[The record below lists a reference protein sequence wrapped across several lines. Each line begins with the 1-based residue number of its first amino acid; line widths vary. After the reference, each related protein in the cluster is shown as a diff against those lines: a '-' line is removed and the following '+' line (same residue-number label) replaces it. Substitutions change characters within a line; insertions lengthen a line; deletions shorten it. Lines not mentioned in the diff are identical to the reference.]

1 MRTTSSPPFSEEEE
15 TLLAEEEVDESEEGQ
30 YISVVVVNR
39 FRLTNIGYRNLEQ
52 WARAIITKYSR
63 EKKKFQCATTIGR
76 IIFHVSQSARGK
88 FKNKYKTPRTEFKH

>member
-1 MRTTSSPPFSEEEE
+1 MAVPEALEMRTTSSPPFSEEEE

-52 WARAIITKYSR
+52 WARAIHYVLIVTNY
-63 EKKKFQCATTIGR
+63 
-76 IIFHVSQSARGK
+76 
-88 FKNKYKTPRTEFKH
+88 